1 MPLQPKKGWLE
12 VIVGPMFA
20 GKTEELLRRIRR
32 LEYAK
37 QNVVVFKPDIDDR
50 YDDHSI
56 ISHNRTRAD
65 SINIDRAEEIFD
77 HITKDT
83 DVIAIDEVQFLDDAV
98 IEIIDHLV
106 QKGKVV
112 MTSGLDM
119 DFRGEPFSFVPV
131 LMARAEYVMKLSAVC
146 VRCGAPAT
154 RTQRIIDG
162 KPAKY
167 YDPVVMI
174 GASESYEAR
183 CRHCH
188 KVYRKPAPYKN
199 RKDL

>member
-37 QNVVVFKPDIDDR
+37 KNVVVFKPRIDNR
-50 YDDHSI
+50 YDDNSI
-56 ISHNRTRAD
+56 ISHNKTKAQ
-65 SINIDRAEEIFD
+65 SINIDTAEEIFD
-77 HITKDT
+77 HIDNAT
-83 DVIAIDEVQFLDDAV
+83 DVVAIDEVQFLDDAILDV
-98 IEIIDHLV
+98 IDFLV
-106 QKGKVV
+106 QRGKVV

-146 VRCGAPAT
+146 VKCGSPAT

-167 YDPVVMI
+167 YDPVVLI

-199 RKDL
+199 RKGV

>member
-37 QNVVVFKPDIDDR
+37 KSVVVFKPRIDNR
-50 YDDHSI
+50 YDEDSI
-56 ISHNRTRAD
+56 ISHNKTRAQ
-65 SINIDRAEEIFD
+65 SVNIDAAEEIFD
-77 HITKDT
+77 HIDSTT
-83 DVIAIDEVQFLDDAV
+83 DVVAIDEVQFLDDAILDV
-98 IEIIDHLV
+98 IDFLV

-112 MTSGLDM
+112 MTSGLDL
-119 DFRGEPFSFVPV
+119 DFRAEPFAFVPI

-146 VRCGAPAT
+146 VKCGAPAT

-199 RKDL
+199 RKGV

>member
-12 VIVGPMFA
+12 IIVGPMFA

-37 QNVVVFKPDIDDR
+37 QEVVVFKPRIDDR
-50 YDDHSI
+50 YDDNAI
-56 ISHNRTRAD
+56 TSHNKTRTD
-65 SINIDRAEEIFD
+65 SINIDMAEEIFE
-77 HITKDT
+77 HIDKGT
-83 DVIAIDEVQFLDDAV
+83 DVVAIDEVQFLDDAV
-98 IEIIDHLV
+98 IDVIDHLV

-112 MTSGLDM
+112 MVSGLDM
-119 DFRGEPFSFVPV
+119 DFRGEPFSFVPIF
-131 LMARAEYVMKLSAVC
+131 MSKAEYVMKLSAVC
-146 VRCGAPAT
+146 VKCGAPAT

-188 KVYRKPAPYKN
+188 KVYRKPSPYKH

>member
-12 VIVGPMFA
+12 VIAGPMFA

-32 LEYAK
+32 MQYARK
-37 QNVVVFKPDIDDR
+37 NVVVFKPKIDTR
-50 YDDHSI
+50 YDETSV
-56 ISHNRTRAD
+56 ISHDKQKTA
-65 SINIDRAEEIFD
+65 SIPVDDVNEIFNHVD
-77 HITKDT
+77 KST
-83 DVIAIDEVQFLDDAV
+83 DVIAIDEVQFLDESVVD
-98 IEIIDHLV
+98 IIDHLV
-106 QKGKVV
+106 TKGKIVLV
-112 MTSGLDM
+112 SGLDM
-119 DFRGEPFSFVPV
+119 DFRGEPFTFMPV
-131 LMARAEYVMKLSAVC
+131 LMSKAEYVMKLSAVC
-146 VRCGAPAT
+146 LQCGAPAT

-188 KVYRKPAPYKN
+188 KVYRKPQPFKGYSN
-199 RKDL
+199 L

>member
-12 VIVGPMFA
+12 IIVGPMFA

-32 LEYAK
+32 LEYAR
-37 QNVVVFKPDIDDR
+37 QNVVVFKPRIDDR
-50 YDDHSI
+50 YDDNSI
-56 ISHNRTRAD
+56 TSHNKTRAA
-65 SINIDRAEEIFD
+65 SINIDAAEEIFE
-77 HITKDT
+77 HIDKAT
-83 DVIAIDEVQFLDDAV
+83 DVVAIDEVQFLDDAV
-98 IEIIDHLV
+98 IDVIDHLV

-112 MTSGLDM
+112 MVSGLDM
-119 DFRGEPFSFVPV
+119 DFRGEPFSFVPI
-131 LMARAEYVMKLSAVC
+131 LMAKAEYVMKLSAVC
-146 VRCGAPAT
+146 VKCGSPAT

-188 KVYRKPAPYKN
+188 KVYRKPSPYKN

>member
-32 LEYAK
+32 MQYAK
-37 QNVVVFKPDIDDR
+37 KHVVVFKPKIDTR
-50 YDDHSI
+50 YDETSI
-56 ISHNRTRAD
+56 ISHDRQKTS
-65 SINIDRAEEIFD
+65 SISIETSYEILNHVD
-77 HITKDT
+77 KTT
-83 DVIAIDEVQFLDDAV
+83 DVVAIDEVQFLDEPVVD
-98 IEIIDHLV
+98 IIDHLV
-106 QKGKVV
+106 NKGKIV
-112 MTSGLDM
+112 MVSGLDM
-119 DFRGEPFSFVPV
+119 DFRGEPFSFMPQ
-131 LMARAEYVMKLSAVC
+131 LMAKAEYVMKLSAVC
-146 VRCGAPAT
+146 LQCGAPAT

-167 YDPVVMI
+167 YDPVVLI

-188 KVYRKPAPYKN
+188 KVYRKPQPFKGYTN
-199 RKDL
+199 V

>member
-32 LEYAK
+32 MQYAK
-37 QNVVVFKPDIDDR
+37 KNVVVFKPKIDTR
-50 YDDHSI
+50 YDESSV
-56 ISHNRTRAD
+56 ISHD
-65 SINIDRAEEIFD
+65 SQKTSSIPIEAVNDIFNYVD
-77 HITKDT
+77 KST
-83 DVIAIDEVQFLDDAV
+83 DVVAIDEVQFLDETVVD
-98 IEIIDHLV
+98 IIDHLV
-106 QKGKVV
+106 VKGKIV
-112 MTSGLDM
+112 MVSGLDM
-119 DFRGEPFSFVPV
+119 DFRGEPFSFMPT
-131 LMARAEYVMKLSAVC
+131 LMSKAEYVMKLSAVC
-146 VRCGAPAT
+146 LRCGTPAT

-167 YDPVVMI
+167 YDPVIMI

-188 KVYRKPAPYKN
+188 KVYRKPQPFKRYT
-199 RKDL
+199 DL

>member
-32 LEYAK
+32 LEYAR
-37 QNVVVFKPDIDDR
+37 QNVVVFKPGIDDR
-50 YDDHSI
+50 YDENSI
-56 ISHNRTRAD
+56 ISHNKTRAQ
-65 SINIDRAEEIFD
+65 SINIDAAEEIFD
-77 HITKDT
+77 HIDSTT
-83 DVIAIDEVQFLDDAV
+83 DVVAIDEVQFLDDAILDV
-98 IEIIDHLV
+98 IDFLV

-112 MTSGLDM
+112 MTSGLDL
-119 DFRGEPFSFVPV
+119 DFRGEPFSFVPI

-146 VRCGAPAT
+146 VKCGAPAT

-199 RKDL
+199 RKGV